1 LEDMEG
7 FDPLAEMKKSMPQDL
22 HKGLIVHGLVV
33 QIDDAY
39 VWVDV
44 DSKSEGRVPREEF
57 STLPKE
63 GETII
68 VRYERSE
75 EGIPLFSHKLAAIET
90 LRHDLKRAFTEGTTV
105 RGKVIKEAKGGV
117 RVDFGGIEGYA
128 PMRLLDIRSAQTPE
142 HYIGQEFD
150 FKVIEFSQGQRGRNS
165 LSIVVSRRELLESK
179 REEKIGEIFEQHK
192 IGDVVEGVVRNI
204 TKSGVF
210 VDIGGFDG
218 LIRFDDLTWKRG
230 ANPRDIVHTNDTIRV
245 KIIQMDPETK
255 RVGLSL
261 KDMTE
266 NPFDQFCQDLHI
278 GDELTGKVVKLENF
292 GAFVRLADGVEGLL
306 HISELSWTKRVAHP
320 KEILSVGSEIQV
332 KILAIDYKEKRL
344 SLSFRQ
350 LQQNPFDSLEKDY
363 AVNSRHTGRVSRV
376 TDLGV
381 FVELPSG
388 IEGLVRKEDI
398 SWGRGDT
405 AASLVPGDMV
415 EVRILSL
422 DPKKKKIGLG
432 IKQLQ
437 DNPVEVF
444 AFNHPIGSR
453 LEAKVT
459 RIADYGAFV
468 DLGSGLEGLI
478 HISNLSDKRVDKV
491 SEIANPGD
499 TFEVKVIEIDAA
511 RNKIGLTLKNVDLES
526 VNASREEATG
536 TFRLGNLFDLSG
548 FSER

>member
-1 LEDMEG
+1 MAG
-7 FDPLAEMKKSMPQDL
+7 FDPLAELSSSAPQDL

-57 STLPKE
+57 ASLPKE

-90 LRHDLKRAFTEGTTV
+90 LRHDLKRAFAEGTV
-105 RGKVIKEAKGGV
+105 MRGKVVREAKGGM

-128 PMRLLDIRSAQTPE
+128 PMRLLDIRSAQSPE

-165 LSIVVSRRELLESK
+165 LSIVVSRRELLETQ

-192 IGDVVEGVVRNI
+192 VGDVVEGVVRNI
-204 TKSGVF
+204 TKNGVF

-230 ANPRDIVHTNDTIRV
+230 ANSREIVHPNDTLRV
-245 KIIQMDPETK
+245 KIVQMDSATK

-266 NPFDQFCQDLHI
+266 NPFDQFCQDLHP
-278 GDELTGKVVKLENF
+278 GDELAGKVVKLENF

-350 LQQNPFDSLEKDY
+350 LHQNPYDSLEKDY
-363 AVNSRHTGRVSRV
+363 AVNSRHTGRISRV
-376 TDLGV
+376 ADPGV

-398 SWGRGDT
+398 SWARGDL
-405 AASLVPGDMV
+405 ASSFVPGDMV
-415 EVRILSL
+415 EVRILGV
-422 DPKKKKIGLG
+422 DAKKKKISLG

-437 DNPVEVF
+437 DNPIEVF

-453 LEAKVT
+453 LEGKVT
-459 RIADYGAFV
+459 RVADFGAFV
-468 DLGSGLEGLI
+468 DLGAGLEGLI

-491 SEIANPGD
+491 SDAVKPGD
-499 TFEVKVIEIDAA
+499 MVEVKVIEIDAA
-511 RNKIGLTLKNVDLES
+511 RNTIGLTMKNVDLES
-526 VNASREEATG
+526 VNASREEASG